1 MIPTQ
6 ERPGQYWMSGDR
18 AELWFSESGPEAPK
32 TITCLTPHGGQAI
45 TKVDELELLGAGLFG
60 EGRPCLGGSAKW
72 TGDCYRYGVYLGHK
86 AYSGPSIVETKNNI
100 PNWTSLFR
108 TGHDNPEQ
116 AIRHWQGLVLNIP
129 LWSSTALPR
138 HKWYMKARFS
148 LVSAVTK
155 SQPTIPTE
163 SYSAACAR
171 SHQPRKN
178 QDGIGPPS
186 ALTA

>member
-32 TITCLTPHGGQAI
+32 TIACLTPHGGQAI

-86 AYSGPSIVETKNNI
+86 AYSGPAIVILQHSGGGMVGLQLDSTTSAETWKHLAATLSPEMLWNACHELFEFHQQALDGQKRSIFAAFIEGRLKKSRKQKGVI
-100 PNWTSLFR
+100 S
-108 TGHDNPEQ
+108 
-116 AIRHWQGLVLNIP
+116 
-129 LWSSTALPR
+129 
-138 HKWYMKARFS
+138 
-148 LVSAVTK
+148 VTM
-155 SQPTIPTE
+155 E
-163 SYSAACAR
+163 AAA
-171 SHQPRKN
+171 
-178 QDGIGPPS
+178 
-186 ALTA
+186 

>member
-72 TGDCYRYGVYLGHK
+72 TGDCYRYGASVVTAKPAIRGHFK
-86 AYSGPSIVETKNNI
+86 
-100 PNWTSLFR
+100 
-108 TGHDNPEQ
+108 TGHRDWPK
-116 AIRHWQGLVLNIP
+116 
-129 LWSSTALPR
+129 T
-138 HKWYMKARFS
+138 
-148 LVSAVTK
+148 
-155 SQPTIPTE
+155 
-163 SYSAACAR
+163 
-171 SHQPRKN
+171 
-178 QDGIGPPS
+178 
-186 ALTA
+186 